1 MQGDLAGPRVLEHL
15 VDTVVQ
21 MEGGR
26 QSPVRLVRQRGRG
39 GEGEGGGAR
48 GTTPN
53 PGPAPHPASRGGE
66 ASLPPGGLAGFCLG
80 PLPHM

>member
-39 GEGEGGGAR
+39 GEGEGVRRA
-48 GTTPN
+48 TY
-53 PGPAPHPASRGGE
+53 
-66 ASLPPGGLAGFCLG
+66 C
-80 PLPHM
+80 